1 MTFKVYLFYSL
12 PALMAIRVL
21 LVSNLA
27 RQFLTGTFKSY
38 PGQIVLGKLFLVL
51 RTSVEIFMIF
61 QLFRPLTKSCSV
73 IIKNETSSACLYM
86 LNFIYLVRPCNF
98 CESVEEFLWC
108 NHVNETSSAVL
119 SHGTVRSSI
128 F

>member
-1 MTFKVYLFYSL
+1 
-12 PALMAIRVL
+12 
-21 LVSNLA
+21 
-27 RQFLTGTFKSY
+27 
-38 PGQIVLGKLFLVL
+38 
-51 RTSVEIFMIF
+51 MIF
-61 QLFRPLTKSCSV
+61 QLIRPLTKSCSV

-98 CESVEEFLWC
+98 CESVEETLWC

-119 SHGTVRSSI
+119 SHGTVCSSI